1 MHSEG
6 VAGAVIVIHMAQE
19 RTVQGSSNSRTVQ
32 GSSNSKIGIG
42 AEAQP
47 RLRRFPS
54 GGKDGIGRALET
66 ELIIGNTVNS
76 LVVMVQV
83 FRVLET
89 TLAPRRKT
97 WVDPQM
103 CPLRFQGNQRQPY
116 LLRGAFEPQK
126 ERKPDRSVVNR
137 SIALLLNS
145 EASCG
150 ICDDSRVKDV
160 HSLWM
165 DAS

>member
-1 MHSEG
+1 MGRSANVSFEVCRGKHQ
-6 VAGAVIVIHMAQE
+6 HQAQDTIE
-19 RTVQGSSNSRTVQ
+19 KQKEKSHKSHP
-32 GSSNSKIGIG
+32 
-42 AEAQP
+42 AA
-47 RLRRFPS
+47 RL
-54 GGKDGIGRALET
+54 L
-66 ELIIGNTVNS
+66 
-76 LVVMVQV
+76 
-83 FRVLET
+83 
-89 TLAPRRKT
+89 
-97 WVDPQM
+97 
-103 CPLRFQGNQRQPY
+103 QGNQRQPY